1 MNTSSNSSQQTRTL
15 VHQFIIDQSGSMHN
29 SSNMVVDLFNELSQ
43 DIVQQAR
50 NSIIDNVEEQLI
62 GLCVFNNNEIAHRLF
77 NRNLNQFLPLA
88 HEDYRPE
95 SSTPL
100 YDAIGDTIQKQ
111 LAYWEGVPTEEY
123 DVLVTILTDGR
134 ENSSVKFS
142 ADQIKE
148 LIKTHEAQNWTFTYM
163 GAHGEVSEEIQKIA
177 MSKKNA
183 TRFNKSK
190 SGFDSLI
197 NKEKEARKRFINDW
211 KQTSP
216 SQKMHSKKD
225 YYQN

>member
-15 VHQFIIDQSGSMHN
+15 VHQFIIDQSGSMRN
-29 SSNMVVDLFNELSQ
+29 SKNMVVDLFNELSQ
-43 DIVQQAR
+43 DIVQQAVG
-50 NSIIDNVEEQLI
+50 SKQDKAEEQLI
-62 GLCVFNNNEIAHRLF
+62 GLCVFNNNEISHRLF
-77 NRNLNQFLPLA
+77 NRNLNQSLPLA
-88 HEDYRPE
+88 YKDYKPAF
-95 SSTPL
+95 STPL
-100 YDAIGDTIQKQ
+100 YDAIGDIIQRQ

-123 DVLVTILTDGR
+123 YVLVTILTDGR
-134 ENSSVKFS
+134 ENSSVRFS

-148 LIKTHEAQNWTFTYM
+148 LIKKHEAQNWTFTYM

-177 MSKKNA
+177 MSAMNA

-197 NKEKEARKRFINDW
+197 DKEKQARKRFIDDW

-216 SQKMHSKKD
+216 SQKMQSKKD